1 MGQKYKVYVSNRP
14 VIFTQLPHQSDLNV
28 KNVDIIFSRGKTDI
42 LLIEEAI
49 SRGSNMVVV
58 NCKDV
63 DQSWKIFSHHF
74 DFIQAAGGLVTD
86 VNKKILFIYRLS
98 KWDLPKGK
106 VEKNEA
112 LDQAALREVEEECSI
127 SELALQ
133 EKLCTTYHTY
143 IQDGIPIL
151 KATEWY
157 LMDFTGTEIPK
168 PQLIE
173 GITDVKW
180 IGLDDEMI
188 KEVRRNTYPSVLDV
202 LEEYEKNIKSSTKLK

>member
-14 VIFTQLPHQSDLNV
+14 VIFTQSPEEHDLKV

-49 SRGSNMVVV
+49 SRGSNMIMV

-63 DQSWKIFSHHF
+63 NESWKIFSQHF
-74 DFIQAAGGLVTD
+74 EFVHAAGGLVTD
-86 VNKKILFIYRLS
+86 VNKKILFIFRLS

-112 LDQAALREVEEECSI
+112 LDSAALREVEEECSI
-127 SELALQ
+127 SELSLQ
-133 EKLCTTYHTY
+133 KKLCTTYHTY
-143 IQDGIPIL
+143 IQEGIPIL

-180 IGLDDEMI
+180 ISPEDDMM
-188 KEVRRNTYPSVLDV
+188 KDVKRNTYASVLDV
-202 LEEYEKNIKSSTKLK
+202 LEEYEKNLKTLTIPK